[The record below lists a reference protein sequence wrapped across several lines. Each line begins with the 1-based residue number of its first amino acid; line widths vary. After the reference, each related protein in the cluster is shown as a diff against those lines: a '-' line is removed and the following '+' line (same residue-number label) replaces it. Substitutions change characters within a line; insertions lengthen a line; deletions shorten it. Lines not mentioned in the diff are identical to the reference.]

1 MKHVYTNTSS
11 SLTLLLLAYVPLS
24 VSGERIEEG
33 FLVEKGE
40 WLQFVWGCAR
50 IYKTL
55 RGERF
60 LNTNTLAR
68 ITKATLVCLPRGELQ
83 VSTVEH
89 DRIFNSASER

>member
-11 SLTLLLLAYVPLS
+11 PLKLLLLVYVPLS
-24 VSGERIEEG
+24 LSGVRIEEG
-33 FLVEKGE
+33 FLVEKRE
-40 WLQFVWGCAR
+40 WLQFVCGGAC

-60 LNTNTLAR
+60 LNTNALAR
-68 ITKATLVCLPRGELQ
+68 ITKATLVRLPRGELM
-83 VSTVEH
+83 VSAAEY